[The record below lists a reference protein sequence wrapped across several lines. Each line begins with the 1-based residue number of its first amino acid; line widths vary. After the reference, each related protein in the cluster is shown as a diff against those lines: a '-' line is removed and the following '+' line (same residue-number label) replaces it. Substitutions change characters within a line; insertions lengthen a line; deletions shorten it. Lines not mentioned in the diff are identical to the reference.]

1 MAHSTTIHNIS
12 NPKIHVIEGKYCNDF
27 LGKLKGFTFRKQLNP
42 NEGLVLVES
51 SDTRV
56 NTAIHMLFVW
66 TDLAV
71 FWVNSSYTVVDKTL
85 AKSWRPFY
93 ASHTPASF
101 VIEIHPGRLDDFKV
115 GDKVKFN
122 NA

>member
-1 MAHSTTIHNIS
+1 MSHFISIHNNNNNSI
-12 NPKIHVIEGKYCNDF
+12 PAIRGKYCNDF
-27 LGKLKGFTFRKQLNP
+27 LSKLQGFTFRRQLQT

-51 SDTRV
+51 SDSRV
-56 NTAIHMLFVW
+56 NTAIHMFFVW

-71 FWVNSSYTVVDKTL
+71 FWVDSSFTVVDKVF

-93 ASHTPASF
+93 ASHTPASY
-101 VIEIHPGRLDDFKV
+101 VIEIHPTRLDDFKL
-115 GDKVKFN
+115 GDKVKFE

>member
-1 MAHSTTIHNIS
+1 MAHFTSIQNNSNSNIPS
-12 NPKIHVIEGKYCNDF
+12 IRGKYCNDF
-27 LGKLKGFTFRKQLNP
+27 LSKLKGFTFRKQLQL

-56 NTAIHMLFVW
+56 NTAIHMFFVW

-71 FWVNSSYTVVDKTL
+71 FWVDSTFTVVDKTL

-93 ASHTPASF
+93 ASHIPASY
-101 VIEIHPGRLDDFKV
+101 VIEIHPDRLEDFKV
-115 GDKVKFN
+115 GDKVKFE